1 MARRFVA
8 LGTILTLL
16 LLVASLAS
24 TALAGEKG
32 DPNLS
37 SHQSLEPAALM
48 EPFRDHL
55 SGAAWL
61 VAHGMD
67 PRISSVKDNPLG
79 SALPSQEPKVRGISA
94 QGGGGQGPL
103 VPYRSPS
110 PKFSRNILVTRDFS
124 QFPYQTEPHLG
135 VNPKDPEHVV
145 LGVIDYSFPGITTY
159 TSIDG
164 GASWEGPSQ
173 VKYPSEDLGGAGDPV
188 IAFDRDGNAYAA
200 AISLD
205 VEEFTIGNAIGS
217 SVIAAIP
224 IAKSEDGGFNWE
236 EPIASSRSHIT
247 TATLPPD
254 EEGRDVYEL
263 SLPFLDK
270 PWLTIGPSSDDPEKD
285 VIYVT
290 YTKFV
295 TKIPVIF
302 LFGVDPILQAP
313 VTETSIE
320 LVRSEDGGRTW
331 SEPVAVSP
339 VVVSAFGQE
348 DQRVVQGSQPSVAP
362 DGTLYVAWMDS
373 TDDDT
378 FEGRAE
384 VHVARSDDNGHT
396 FVTKQAADFNEVAYS
411 PRNSLFRFWASSFPQ
426 ITNGPEGEVYVVY
439 TAKPPDGK
447 RDDGDIF
454 FLSSTD
460 KGETWSRKRLNDDD
474 TDRVQFFPSV
484 TAGPDGVIHA
494 MWGDMRDDPV
504 EARYHIYYTSSED
517 GGETWIENAR
527 VTDFPSNPNYAFPGG
542 AFIGDYFTIQATETD
557 VYMAWPDARLGEFG
571 PLNQKIGFARKELM
585 PLPSIFLS
593 PPSGPG
599 GKDITI
605 QGSNFQPD
613 QDVYLEIS
621 GAVVSTI
628 RTDADG
634 RFAARLFIP
643 ISGEGAHD
651 FRAIDASGNIATGS
665 FFMDFG
671 FDNIQEAVVDITE
684 RLDTLQ
690 GDRPDVSDGSPAD
703 PPTVLLMSEDIKS
716 QLQDIQARLDL
727 MEQGERGEEDDDSDM
742 WTTLS
747 IAIGVIGMFLAALAG
762 VAVGVR
768 AFRAKAGVE

>member
-1 MARRFVA
+1 MPRRLVA

-16 LLVASLAS
+16 LLTASLPS
-24 TALAGEKG
+24 TALAEG
-32 DPNLS
+32 DRNQPNLS
-37 SHQSLEPAALM
+37 PHASLQPAALIQ
-48 EPFRDHL
+48 PIRDNL

-61 VAHGMD
+61 VASGLD
-67 PRISSVKDNPLG
+67 PRLSSVKDNPLG
-79 SALPSQEPKVRGISA
+79 SAFPYQQPTVRGVSPQA
-94 QGGGGQGPL
+94 GGGQGPL

-124 QFPYQTEPHLG
+124 QYLFQTEPHLN
-135 VNPKDPEHVV
+135 VNPKDPEHLV

-159 TSIDG
+159 TSIDA
-164 GASWEGPSQ
+164 GATWEGPSQ

-188 IAFDRDGNAYAA
+188 IAFDRDGNAFAA

-205 VEEFTIGNAIGS
+205 IEDFTIGNAIGS
-217 SVIAAIP
+217 AVISAIP
-224 IAKSEDGGFNWE
+224 ISKSNDGGFNWE
-236 EPIASSRSHIT
+236 EPIASTRSHIT
-247 TATLPPD
+247 TTTLPPD

-270 PWLTIGPSSDDPEKD
+270 PWLTVGPSKENPGED

-302 LFGVDPILQAP
+302 LFGVDPITQAP

-339 VVVSAFGQE
+339 VVLSAFGQE
-348 DQRVVQGSQPSVAP
+348 DQRVVQGSQPVVAP

-373 TDDDT
+373 TDDDS

-384 VHVARSDDNGHT
+384 VHVARSDDNGRT
-396 FVTKQAADFNEVAYS
+396 FETKQAADFNEVSYS
-411 PRNSLFRFWASSFPQ
+411 PRNTLFRFWASSFPQ
-426 ITNGPEGEVYVVY
+426 ITAGPNGEVYIVY
-439 TAKPPDGK
+439 TGRPPDSK

-454 FLSSTD
+454 FVASTD
-460 KGETWSRKRLNDDD
+460 RGETWSRQRLNDDD
-474 TDRVQFFPSV
+474 TDRVQFFPALS
-484 TAGPDGVIHA
+484 AGPDGEIHV

-542 AFIGDYFTIQATETD
+542 AFIGDYFTIKATEDD

-571 PLNQKIGFARKELM
+571 PLNQKIGFARQELM

-621 GAVVSTI
+621 GAVVSTV

-671 FDNIQEAVVDITE
+671 FDNIQEAVDDITTRLDSLQGGSTGTGQPSMPSNGAASGDVSSQLQSIQE
-684 RLDTLQ
+684 RLDTLET
-690 GDRPDVSDGSPAD
+690 GDG
-703 PPTVLLMSEDIKS
+703 
-716 QLQDIQARLDL
+716 
-727 MEQGERGEEDDDSDM
+727 DSDSNA
-742 WTTLS
+742 TLIIIVA
-747 IAIGVIGMFLAALAG
+747 IAVVATIFAAILGVVIGSRAARSGQA
-762 VAVGVR
+762 
-768 AFRAKAGVE
+768 